1 MLLEGPLNFLA
12 VKFSLECC
20 ACCSYV
26 PKWALS
32 AFTATGKNT
41 EQSKTYPKK
50 EPLTSHMNLSRNY
63 LIEWMRAKRRRSKDQ
78 LIVNICFDYRFAA
91 RVSRFSGFLRTCDL
105 FFLRNSQLNSI
116 FISEAFLYIAL
127 VRFLGWLLVSECV
140 EYIRIKSYYIKSG
153 KHT

>member
-1 MLLEGPLNFLA
+1 MLLEGPLNFLAA

-91 RVSRFSGFLRTCDL
+91 RVSRFSGFPYVW
-105 FFLRNSQLNSI
+105 FVFLEEFSAQLHIHKWGIPIYCIGRI
-116 FISEAFLYIAL
+116 FGSTFRVWMRGIHKKKKLLY
-127 VRFLGWLLVSECV
+127 
-140 EYIRIKSYYIKSG
+140 
-153 KHT
+153 